1 MISQNE
7 IIIAG
12 ALTKTLEGLDRIG
25 SSLESPNAES
35 HRLQRNLDIYRDG
48 EIAKWVEMLR
58 VFCID
63 AVGYGL
69 YLFITVLPSKPEDVA
84 RSRNST

>member
-48 EIAKWVEMLR
+48 EIAK
-58 VFCID
+58 
-63 AVGYGL
+63 
-69 YLFITVLPSKPEDVA
+69 
-84 RSRNST
+84 

>member
-25 SSLESPNAES
+25 SNLESPNAES

-48 EIAKWVEMLR
+48 EIAK
-58 VFCID
+58 
-63 AVGYGL
+63 
-69 YLFITVLPSKPEDVA
+69 
-84 RSRNST
+84 

>member
-1 MISQNE
+1 
-7 IIIAG
+7 
-12 ALTKTLEGLDRIG
+12 
-25 SSLESPNAES
+25 
-35 HRLQRNLDIYRDG
+35 
-48 EIAKWVEMLR
+48 MLR